1 MRESL
6 SYSNKDECTFTP
18 NLMSPENTKN
28 KRSSMF
34 GGARSNENN
43 PKTRNV
49 GSDYQDQLQ
58 KHVNRL
64 TITTLRKEYER

>member
-49 GSDYQDQLQ
+49 GSDY
-58 KHVNRL
+58 
-64 TITTLRKEYER
+64 